1 MRSKPKIAGLGEC
14 HRLWGAMASLLNRP
28 GIGSAF
34 VAVALL
40 AVGSFCSVVALSCEW
55 WQGAVGATAFAGLA
69 SAQGGLSLWKFVGRS
84 VVLGVSLPS
93 VSLDSSVLCGGDFQ
107 VQIQE
112 EICSG
117 IHTTRGFVNAAVC
130 FSIVATLAAL
140 ISVVALLNCGGAL
153 DPSLGARLLLPC
165 SGLATAAAGLMIA
178 AMIMGAVAGHGMGLG
193 DFGTLS
199 YAMGAGVYGAIFQII
214 TVLLGA
220 ALAASAR
227 SSLSWKSLP
236 HADEPRV

>member
-1 MRSKPKIAGLGEC
+1 LDEC
-14 HRLWGAMASLLNRP
+14 RGRWGAMTSLLQRP
-28 GIGSAF
+28 GIGTAF

-40 AVGSFCSVVALSCEW
+40 SVGSFCSVVALSCVW
-55 WQGAVGATAFAGLA
+55 WKGAVGATAFADLA

-84 VVLGVSLPS
+84 DVLGVSLPS
-93 VSLDSSVLCGGDFQ
+93 ASISLDSSVLCGGDFQ

-112 EICSG
+112 EICSS

-130 FSIVATLAAL
+130 FSIVAALAGL
-140 ISVVALLNCGGAL
+140 ISVLALLSCGGAL

-220 ALAASAR
+220 SLAASAR
-227 SSLSWKSLP
+227 SNLSWKSLP
-236 HADEPRV
+236 HADAEAEPHV